1 MQRKKKWRGYFTFS
15 RRERNVGIYLM
26 VMIVFITI
34 APFLLG
40 FVQPEPVSISK
51 EIIANLDYHFVE
63 VEEKKSTND
72 SPFQYAPKN
81 YSNSNFVDDKKSQIT
96 TTELSLFYF
105 NPNQISKQQWMQLG
119 VAPYVADRLVN
130 YVAKGGKYKTKNDLL
145 KTYGFTQSD
154 LERLNDYILLDSVI
168 TTIENKSVEKIVT
181 INPILT
187 NLNTANKEELMVLG
201 FSADNATRIIKFR
214 EGAGGIYHADQLA
227 TVFGIDVAVLEAAK
241 PYLLA
246 DANEITKININ
257 TATFEQLANHV
268 YISDELAQ
276 AIVDYRNTTGKFYT
290 LSEVRKVTGMYANL
304 FEKLKPYLR
313 I

>member
-40 FVQPEPVSISK
+40 FVQPEPVPISK

-63 VEEKKSTND
+63 VEEKKSTNY
-72 SPFQYAPKN
+72 SPYQYAPKN
-81 YSNSNFVDDKKSQIT
+81 NSNSNFVDDKKSQIT
-96 TTELSLFYF
+96 PTELSLFYF
-105 NPNQISKQQWMQLG
+105 NPNQITKQQWMQLG
-119 VAPYVADRLVN
+119 ITPYVAERLVN
-130 YVAKGGKYKTKNDLL
+130 YVAKGGKYKNKTDLL
-145 KTYGFTQSD
+145 KTYGFTQND
-154 LERLNDYILLDSVI
+154 LDRLSNYILLDSII
-168 TTIENKSVEKIVT
+168 TPIENKPVEKIVT
-181 INPILT
+181 INPIPT
-187 NLNTANKEELMVLG
+187 NLNTAGKEDLMVLG

-214 EGAGGIYHADQLA
+214 EGAGGIYHADQLT
-227 TVFGIDVAVLEAAK
+227 TVFGIDAAVLEAAK
-241 PYLLA
+241 PFLLA
-246 DANEITKININ
+246 DVSEIIKININ

-290 LSEVRKVTGMYANL
+290 LTEVRKVNGMYANL
-304 FEKLKPYLR
+304 FEKLKPYLS